1 MNPFDLTGKV
11 AIVTGGNDGLGFA
24 MASGLARAGAAVGIV
39 GRNSEKN
46 EAAAKRI
53 AEEFGVPTCASAA
66 DVTREADIA
75 ACVAQIAE
83 RLGPPTI
90 LVNNAGINIR
100 RPPQDMTEAEW
111 RSVMDTNLT
120 SAFLMGKAVYPS
132 MKAAGWGKIVNIGS
146 MASIYGQSFGPAYA
160 ASKGGIVQLSKSFA
174 LAWATDGIRVNAILP
189 GWFETPLTRKACE
202 EIPGLYERVVARTP
216 VARWGRP
223 EELAGTVVW
232 LSSPASDYVTGTAI
246 PVDGGCTA
254 WMV

>member
-24 MASGLARAGAAVGIV
+24 MASGLARAGAAIAVV
-39 GRNSEKN
+39 GRNTEKN

-53 AEEFGVPTCASAA
+53 ADEFKVRTCAAAA
-66 DVTREADIA
+66 DVTREADVA
-75 ACVAQIAE
+75 ACVAKVAGE
-83 RLGPPTI
+83 LGAATI

-120 SAFLMGKAVYPS
+120 SAFLMSKAAYPG
-132 MKAAGWGKIVNIGS
+132 MKAAGGGKIVNIGS

-160 ASKGGIVQLSKSFA
+160 ASKGGIVQLSKSLA
-174 LAWATDGIRVNAILP
+174 LAWAADGIRVNAILP

-202 EIPGLYERVVARTP
+202 EISGLYDRVVARTP

-232 LSSPASDYVTGTAI
+232 LSSAASDYVTGVAV